1 MNVNFNE
8 KIAIYCTRKRGLY
21 SSKSGKHMNDWSTIL
36 GGCWHEKVVFIFG
49 IDNRVLVSKQKSNQ
63 TLNTSLIAELGLII
77 MDSAANN
84 NSSLQ
89 QTIPTLSSFDEL
101 PDVEIGTG
109 WASESSTSA
118 TDELFL
124 TVQIRPYC
132 PAAPARFDKEVAISS
147 SFQLENLGERKTEV
161 HNI

>member
-1 MNVNFNE
+1 MVTAF
-8 KIAIYCTRKRGLY
+8 AILA
-21 SSKSGKHMNDWSTIL
+21 M
-36 GGCWHEKVVFIFG
+36 FG

-89 QTIPTLSSFDEL
+89 QTIPTLSSVDEL
-101 PDVEIGTG
+101 PVVAIGAFVDLTG

-118 TDELFL
+118 TDEHFL

-147 SFQLENLGERKTEV
+147 SFQLENLGERKAEV